1 MTEDILLEIR
11 QHIER
16 TGLGPQALI
25 SRLESPP
32 PGLNRS
38 LVAAWLHGSL
48 KTARKD
54 ILDFVMER
62 WRQQPNTNMID
73 LTPKLIA
80 ALNAEKQ
87 RTGVGECALLRGL
100 RPKEHGGLTSGIVR
114 QWLTGKTKS
123 AEKEHVDLVMERWSV
138 LPDYNDE
145 WLTFT
150 KDMRTNLVSLN
161 SKAQISWPRFFEE
174 RDDIPD
180 DLNYAAVH
188 AFFGGQR
195 KSIRKAHY
203 QYLLETLTALG
214 DETDNAKPRYPK
226 RRKRYGTGSQNRIG
240 YIPLT
245 PEMSQALKV
254 EHDRTG
260 ITLKSFATIL
270 AASGDGINVKP
281 SALSNWMR
289 GNPMEVREAL
299 YHEVLSLWRSLPD
312 KNAFWDS

>member
-1 MTEDILLEIR
+1 MR
-11 QHIER
+11 GHMKR
-16 TGLGPQALI
+16 TGFGVQKLLGHA
-25 SRLESPP
+25 ESLPD
-32 PGLNRS
+32 GLNCS
-38 LVAAWLHGSL
+38 LVSSWFRGDI

-54 ILDFVMER
+54 YLDFVLMQ
-62 WRQQPNTNMID
+62 WQALPDTNLID
-73 LTPKLIA
+73 LKPELIA
-80 ALNAEKQ
+80 AMNAEKQ

-100 RPKEHGGLTSGIVR
+100 RPNDHGGLSSEMVR
-114 QWLTGKTKS
+114 QWLSGKAQRASQT
-123 AEKEHVDLVMERWSV
+123 HVDFVLARWKA
-138 LPDYNDE
+138 LPDHVDE
-145 WLTFT
+145 WLPLT
-150 KDMRTNLVSLN
+150 KDMRNNLVSLN
-161 SKAQISWPRFFEE
+161 SKVQISWPRFFEE

-188 AFFGGQR
+188 AFLGGQR

-203 QYLLETLTALG
+203 QYLVETLSALG

-245 PEMSQALKV
+245 PEMSQALRA

-260 ITLKSFATIL
+260 ITIKSFLTIL
-270 AASGDGINVKP
+270 ATSVDGINLKP
-281 SALSNWMR
+281 SVLSNWMR
-289 GNPMEVREAL
+289 GHPKDVQETL